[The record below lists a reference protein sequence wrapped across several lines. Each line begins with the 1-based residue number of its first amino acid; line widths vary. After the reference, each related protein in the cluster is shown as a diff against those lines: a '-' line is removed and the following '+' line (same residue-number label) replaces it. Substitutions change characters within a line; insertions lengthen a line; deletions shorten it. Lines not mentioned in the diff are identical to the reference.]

1 VGLLEAREH
10 VGHDGAGVS
19 GGGGGFDFG
28 AELVVDG
35 LPIEAAQ
42 LGVPVFVADGL
53 PDHFEESMFNWRW
66 AGLERA
72 GREKARRPP
81 AAGPGP
87 RVETASSNYS
97 VAAAGLKI
105 L

>member
-10 VGHDGAGVS
+10 VGHDGAGAAVVAAAS
-19 GGGGGFDFG
+19 TLGRSF
-28 AELVVDG
+28 VVDG

-53 PDHFEESMFNWRW
+53 PDHFEGIDVQLALGRV
-66 AGLERA
+66 RA
-72 GREKARRPP
+72 GWREKARRPP

-87 RVETASSNYS
+87 RVETASSTI
-97 VAAAGLKI
+97 A
-105 L
+105 